1 MRELVIGREEA
12 HQRLDKYIQKYFEN
26 ASAGFLYKM
35 IRKKN
40 IVRNGKKVQGK
51 EILCEGDVIRVFF
64 SDETFAAM
72 RGGERAL
79 GLYEKL
85 AELEDKDVD
94 VIYEDAD
101 ILAVNKPAGILSQ
114 KAKDT
119 DISMNE
125 EILAW
130 LIHRGKLTPENFA
143 LFHPSVANRLDRNTT
158 GLLLAG
164 KTLRGQQALSQQL
177 RDRSLRKIYHCIV
190 AGEVAS
196 GGHLAGYL
204 WKDEQKNQVVVL
216 AEQRPGAK
224 YVETAYEPLAVGK
237 GLSLLQVDLLT
248 GRAHQ
253 IRAHL
258 AAIGHPVIGDFKY
271 GDRKLNEKYRRR
283 FQVTSQL
290 LHACEITLTDGTVIT
305 APYPPVFQTV
315 LRYLRES

>member
-12 HQRLDKYIQKYFEN
+12 HQRLDKYLQKYFEN

-35 IRKKN
+35 MRKKN

-143 LFHPSVANRLDRNTT
+143 LFHPSVANRLGRNTT
-158 GLLLAG
+158 LRREDSAG
-164 KTLRGQQALSQQL
+164 PAGALTAASGSELKKDLPLYRGGGGRLRRTSRGIPVEGRAEKSGGGA
-177 RDRSLRKIYHCIV
+177 RRTAARRKIC
-190 AGEVAS
+190 
-196 GGHLAGYL
+196 
-204 WKDEQKNQVVVL
+204 
-216 AEQRPGAK
+216 
-224 YVETAYEPLAVGK
+224 
-237 GLSLLQVDLLT
+237 
-248 GRAHQ
+248 
-253 IRAHL
+253 
-258 AAIGHPVIGDFKY
+258 GDS
-271 GDRKLNEKYRRR
+271 
-283 FQVTSQL
+283 V
-290 LHACEITLTDGTVIT
+290 
-305 APYPPVFQTV
+305 
-315 LRYLRES
+315 

>member
-12 HQRLDKYIQKYFEN
+12 HQRLDKYLQKYFEN

-35 IRKKN
+35 MRKKN
-40 IVRNGKKVQGK
+40 IVRTGKKVQGK
-51 EILCEGDVIRVFF
+51 EILCEGDVIRFFF

-143 LFHPSVANRLDRNTT
+143 LFHPSVANRLDRNTS

>member
-1 MRELVIGREEA
+1 M
-12 HQRLDKYIQKYFEN
+12 
-26 ASAGFLYKM
+26 
-35 IRKKN
+35 
-40 IVRNGKKVQGK
+40 
-51 EILCEGDVIRVFF
+51 
-64 SDETFAAM
+64 
-72 RGGERAL
+72 
-79 GLYEKL
+79 
-85 AELEDKDVD
+85 
-94 VIYEDAD
+94 
-101 ILAVNKPAGILSQ
+101 
-114 KAKDT
+114 
-119 DISMNE
+119 
-125 EILAW
+125 
-130 LIHRGKLTPENFA
+130 
-143 LFHPSVANRLDRNTT
+143 
-158 GLLLAG
+158 
-164 KTLRGQQALSQQL
+164 
-177 RDRSLRKIYHCIV
+177 

-315 LRYLRES
+315 LRYLRGKLKNGKEKRMATWNSRGLRGSSLEEFVNRTNETYAANGLALIRKFQRRSRPYGSTRRAVISRWLILTRRARWTISAPCRGFRSALTRRSAMPTPFLFRLYMNIRWTS

>member
-12 HQRLDKYIQKYFEN
+12 YQRLDKYLQKYFEN

-35 IRKKN
+35 MRKKN

-64 SDETFAAM
+64 SDETFEAM
-72 RGGERAL
+72 RGGERTL

-85 AELEDKDVD
+85 AKLDDEDVD

-114 KAKDT
+114 KAKET

-130 LIHRGKLTPENFA
+130 LIHRGKLTPESFA

-164 KTLRGQQALSQQL
+164 KTLRGQQALSRQL
-177 RDRSLRKIYHCIV
+177 RDRSLRKIYHCIA
-190 AGEVAS
+190 AGEIAS

-204 WKDEQKNQVVVL
+204 WKDEKKNQVVVFS
-216 AEQRPGAK
+216 EQRPGSK
-224 YVETAYEPLAVGK
+224 YVETKYEPLAVGK

-248 GRAHQ
+248 GRPHQ

-271 GDRKLNEKYRRR
+271 GDTKLNEKYRRR

-290 LHACEITLTDGTVIT
+290 LHAYEITLTDGTVIT
-305 APYPPVFQTV
+305 APYPPVFQAMSQ
-315 LRYLRES
+315 YLRED

>member
-12 HQRLDKYIQKYFEN
+12 HQRLDKYLQKYFEN

-35 IRKKN
+35 MRKKN

-72 RGGERAL
+72 RGVERAL

>member
-1 MRELVIGREEA
+1 M
-12 HQRLDKYIQKYFEN
+12 
-26 ASAGFLYKM
+26 
-35 IRKKN
+35 
-40 IVRNGKKVQGK
+40 
-51 EILCEGDVIRVFF
+51 
-64 SDETFAAM
+64 
-72 RGGERAL
+72 
-79 GLYEKL
+79 
-85 AELEDKDVD
+85 
-94 VIYEDAD
+94 
-101 ILAVNKPAGILSQ
+101 
-114 KAKDT
+114 
-119 DISMNE
+119 
-125 EILAW
+125 
-130 LIHRGKLTPENFA
+130 
-143 LFHPSVANRLDRNTT
+143 ANRLDRNTT

>member
-12 HQRLDKYIQKYFEN
+12 HQRLDKYLQKYFEN

-35 IRKKN
+35 MRKKN

-72 RGGERAL
+72 RGGELAL

>member
-1 MRELVIGREEA
+1 M
-12 HQRLDKYIQKYFEN
+12 
-26 ASAGFLYKM
+26 
-35 IRKKN
+35 
-40 IVRNGKKVQGK
+40 
-51 EILCEGDVIRVFF
+51 IRVF
-64 SDETFAAM
+64 SPM
-72 RGGERAL
+72 RPSRPCGAGERAL

-130 LIHRGKLTPENFA
+130 LIHGASFTPENFA

-196 GGHLAGYL
+196 RRTSRGIPVEGR
-204 WKDEQKNQVVVL
+204 
-216 AEQRPGAK
+216 AEKIRWWCSPNSGPAQNMWRQRMSRWRW
-224 YVETAYEPLAVGK
+224 K

-290 LHACEITLTDGTVIT
+290 LHACEITLTDGRSSPRLTRRSFRRCCDICGKAEKRKRRNVWQPGIPEDSGAPAWRNLSIEQTRPTRRTVW
-305 APYPPVFQTV
+305 P
-315 LRYLRES
+315 

>member
-1 MRELVIGREEA
+1 M
-12 HQRLDKYIQKYFEN
+12 
-26 ASAGFLYKM
+26 
-35 IRKKN
+35 
-40 IVRNGKKVQGK
+40 
-51 EILCEGDVIRVFF
+51 
-64 SDETFAAM
+64 
-72 RGGERAL
+72 
-79 GLYEKL
+79 
-85 AELEDKDVD
+85 D

-290 LHACEITLTDGTVIT
+290 LHACEITLTDVTVIT